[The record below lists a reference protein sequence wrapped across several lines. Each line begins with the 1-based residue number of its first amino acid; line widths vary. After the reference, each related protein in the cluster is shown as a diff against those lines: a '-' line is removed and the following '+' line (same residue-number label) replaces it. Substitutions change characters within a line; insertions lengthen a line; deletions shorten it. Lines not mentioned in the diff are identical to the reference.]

1 VRRLKGKYNILK
13 GEVKISGKV
22 DKTKLR
28 KRIVRWGGGI
38 LLLIFLVLSV
48 GCSASV
54 KETLGGQKASTDQS
68 VAEYSQAGEAE
79 APAGASYSL
88 VDSGLVAGEETVFTG
103 KEERRYVI
111 LQARLTLEIEDLE
124 AVAGKIQDQVKD
136 LGGYMVSLEFYDL
149 RDERR
154 AGQLSVR
161 VPANKFDSF
170 LESLDGFGQV
180 KNPHVY
186 TDDVTMHY
194 IDLEARLKNLAA
206 QEERMRDLLEKA
218 KTVEEILQIEKELG
232 RIRGDLEAM
241 TAEFKHLQERV
252 HYSSLEI
259 RLEEKDPRT
268 VTVTGGFGSFGERI
282 AHLLS
287 LNTNRLLKGFSSCLI
302 VAIGSLPLLV
312 PLLLL
317 ALLGWKA
324 KVFILARKKKSLDQK
339 DNIDQISS

>member
-1 VRRLKGKYNILK
+1 MLK
-13 GEVKISGKV
+13 GEIKIFGKV
-22 DKTKLR
+22 KKTKIE
-28 KRIVRWGGGI
+28 KKVVGWGAFMLI
-38 LLLIFLVLSV
+38 LALLVLSA
-48 GCSASV
+48 GCSAAV
-54 KETLGGQKASTDQS
+54 RKTGGPNKSFDQAQS
-68 VAEYSQAGEAE
+68 VAEYSTAGEAE
-79 APAGASYSL
+79 ALADASYSQERPDRDL
-88 VDSGLVAGEETVFTG
+88 GTG
-103 KEERRYVI
+103 KEEKRYVV
-111 LQARLTLEIEDLE
+111 LHARLTLEIEDLE
-124 AVAGKIQDQVKD
+124 AVARIIQDQVKE

-154 AGQLSVR
+154 AGQLAVR
-161 VPANKFDSF
+161 VPENKFDFF
-170 LESLDGFGQV
+170 LESLDGWGKV

-206 QEERMRDLLEKA
+206 QEERMRELLERA

-252 HYSSLEI
+252 CYSSVEI

-268 VTVTGGFGSFGERI
+268 VTVTDGFGSFGERI
-282 AHLLS
+282 GHLLS
-287 LNTNRLLKGFSSCLI
+287 LNTNRLLKGFSTCLV

-317 ALLGWKA
+317 AFLGWKA
-324 KVFILARKKKSLDQK
+324 ALFMRNRKKKTINHK
-339 DNIDQISS
+339 DNISS